1 MTKWLLIRN
10 ASEPTCAGLWF
21 WFDCIPNL
29 ISSCWDDWDGSRFRH
44 LRFDWHLSGCDTTI
58 LETKWRVQ
66 KFLHREMDKLH
77 EFCIRPQIMLF
88 FCFSVKEVLVS
99 GHFGPLSGLLLH
111 NRIHCP
117 DALRYSYLCVL
128 IDQDSVKVLRL
139 DIVITRRNLFLTKI
153 TLFSWRKA
161 DAQPCP
167 FLVVPWRAS
176 IFQTSASFPSVSF

>member
-1 MTKWLLIRN
+1 
-10 ASEPTCAGLWF
+10 
-21 WFDCIPNL
+21 
-29 ISSCWDDWDGSRFRH
+29 
-44 LRFDWHLSGCDTTI
+44 
-58 LETKWRVQ
+58 
-66 KFLHREMDKLH
+66 MDKLH